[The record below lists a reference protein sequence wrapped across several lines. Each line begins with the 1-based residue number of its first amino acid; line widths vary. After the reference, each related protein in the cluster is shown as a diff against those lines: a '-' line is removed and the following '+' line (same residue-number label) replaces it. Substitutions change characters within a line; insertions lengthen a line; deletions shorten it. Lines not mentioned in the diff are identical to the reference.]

1 MHPCDSNGHFRCNYQ
16 QLMDGIP
23 SSVLLLDES
32 LRIIMVNQHFLEKT
46 QRRRHDTLGQLIT
59 DVLPP
64 ALLDNA
70 GGFQRHIDLALRSGQ
85 AQRGNRLSYRAPGV
99 PRRVYYYSI
108 VPLPH
113 ADGSQCV
120 MVFIEDISEQVRL
133 AEEVRQAE
141 RRLALVVESASDIV
155 LSTDNEGRILTW
167 NTAAEEFCGLSSV
180 EVSGRWFAELCPEQG
195 RQEAGE
201 VLAQIRHGAHS
212 LTAEWRL
219 MASSG
224 KARLISW
231 VFSAMRNDYGEVIG
245 MVAVGRDLTERREL
259 EQQLQRSQKLAALGV
274 MAGGIA
280 HEVRGPLS
288 TCYSAVQFLEE
299 ADLDAELREQC
310 IEKIRGSVLK
320 ASYIIENLLRFA
332 RPAAND
338 EMMETDLCRL
348 LQETADLVAN
358 QAKVHQVDLR
368 LNLPSCSVRLRAVPN
383 LLQQMFLNMFL
394 NAINAMPDGGE
405 LRVDVHPESDQVF
418 TDIIDNGVGIAEQD
432 LDKIFD
438 PFHTTTKGPEG
449 VGLGLSICHSIA
461 RRHLGTIHVTSEPG
475 KGSTF
480 RVELP
485 VT

>member
-1 MHPCDSNGHFRCNYQ
+1 
-16 QLMDGIP
+16 MDGIP

-32 LRIIMVNQHFLEKT
+32 LRITMVNRHFLEKT
-46 QRRRHDTLGQLIT
+46 RRSKRNTLGQFIT

-64 ALLDNA
+64 EILDHA
-70 GGFQRHIDLALRSGQ
+70 GGVQQHIEQALRSGE
-85 AQRGNRLSYRAPGV
+85 AQPGNRIGYRAPGLA
-99 PRRVYYYSI
+99 RRVYYYSVI
-108 VPLPH
+108 PLPRH
-113 ADGSQCV
+113 DGSQWV
-120 MVFIEDISEQVRL
+120 MVFIEDVSEQVRL

-155 LSTDNEGRILTW
+155 LSTDNEGHILTW
-167 NTAAEEFCGLSSV
+167 NTAAEAFFGLSSA
-180 EVSGRWFAELCPEQG
+180 EVSGRWFADLCSGQDC
-195 RQEAGE
+195 QEAASKL
-201 VLAQIRHGAHS
+201 LAQIKRGIHS
-212 LTAEWRL
+212 LTAEWQL
-219 MASSG
+219 MAGDGQS
-224 KARLISW
+224 RLISW

-245 MVAVGRDLTERREL
+245 VVAVGRDLTERREF
-259 EQQLQRSQKLAALGV
+259 EKQLQRSQKLAALGV

-299 ADLDAELREQC
+299 AGLDEELREQC

-332 RPAAND
+332 RPAADD
-338 EMMETDLCRL
+338 EMVETDLCQL
-348 LQETADLVAN
+348 LQETVDLVAN
-358 QAKVHQVDLR
+358 QAKVQQVR
-368 LNLPSCSVRLRAVPN
+368 LSLNRPPCPLPLRAVPN

-405 LRVDVHPESDQVF
+405 LRVDVHPDDDQVCV
-418 TDIIDNGVGIAEQD
+418 DIVDTGIGIAEQD
-432 LDKIFD
+432 LPKIFD
-438 PFHTTTKGPEG
+438 PFHTATKGPEA

-461 RRHLGTIHVTSEPG
+461 RRHLGTIHVTSELG

-485 VT
+485 IT